1 MTPKRSILAAVV
13 LAAAGLTLIAFSA
26 ASLRA
31 ADNPSRPAA
40 TVKLVFIHHSC
51 GENWLT
57 DGNGDLGI
65 SLRDNNYFV
74 SDTNYGWGPDSI
86 GDNTDIGNFWTWFC
100 GPKSAKYLAALYKES
115 NRSGE
120 FYSRLEKDPGGEN
133 SIVMF
138 KSCYP
143 NSYLGGNPND
153 PPVQGKNLLRGQDCG
168 SEYHALGNAKG
179 IYNDLLAY
187 FKTRQDKL
195 FILVTSPP
203 QSKNETDAE
212 HAACARALTDW
223 LVNDWLKDYPHKNV
237 AVYNFYNVL
246 TSNGGSV
253 NKNDAGKEAG
263 NHHRFWNGQVQHQK
277 TVNSN
282 FSAYPSASDDS
293 HPTAAGN
300 KKATEEFVKWLN
312 VMVNRWRES

>member
-1 MTPKRSILAAVV
+1 MTAKRSILAGVV

-26 ASLRA
+26 ASVQA

-65 SLRDNNYFV
+65 ALRDNNYFV

-86 GDNTDIGNFWTWFC
+86 GDKTDIGNLWTWFC
-100 GPKSAKYLAALYKES
+100 GPKSAKYLAALHKES

-143 NSYLGGNPND
+143 NSYLGGNPSD
-153 PPVQGKNLLRGQDCG
+153 PPVQGKNPLRGQDCG
-168 SEYHALGNAKG
+168 SEYHAVGNAKG

-246 TSNGGSV
+246 TSNSGSV

-282 FSAYPSASDDS
+282 FSAYPSAPDDS

>member
-1 MTPKRSILAAVV
+1 MTPKRSILAGIM
-13 LAAAGLTLIAFSA
+13 AAAGLTLVAFSA
-26 ASLRA
+26 ASLQA

-57 DGNGDLGI
+57 DGNGDLEI
-65 SLRDNNYFV
+65 ALRDNNYFV
-74 SDTNYGWGPDSI
+74 SDTNYGWGPEGI
-86 GDNTDIGNFWTWFC
+86 GDKTDIGNFWTWFC
-100 GPKSAKYLAALYKES
+100 GPNSAKYLAALYGES

-133 SIVMF
+133 TIVMF

-153 PPVQGKNLLRGQDCG
+153 PSVRGNNPLRGQDCG
-168 SEYHALGNAKG
+168 SEHHTVGNAKG
-179 IYNDLLAY
+179 IYDDLRAY
-187 FKTRQDKL
+187 FKTRPDQL
-195 FILVTSPP
+195 FVLVTSPP

-212 HAACARALTDW
+212 HVACARALADW

-237 AVYNFYNVL
+237 AVFDFYNVL

-253 NKNDAGKEAG
+253 NRNDAGTEAG
-263 NHHRFWNGQVQHQK
+263 NHHRFWNGRIQHQK

-300 KKATEEFVKWLN
+300 KKATDEFVKWLN
-312 VMVNRWRES
+312 VMVNRWREP

>member
-1 MTPKRSILAAVV
+1 MTHKRSILAGGVP
-13 LAAAGLTLIAFSA
+13 AAAGLLLIALA
-26 ASLRA
+26 AAPLLA
-31 ADNPSRPAA
+31 ADNPGRPAA
-40 TVKLVFIHHSC
+40 PVKLIFIHHSC

-65 SLRDNNYFV
+65 GLRDNNYFV
-74 SDTNYGWGPDSI
+74 SDTNYGWGPDNI
-86 GDNTDIGNFWTWFC
+86 GDFTDIGNFWTWFC
-100 GPKSAKYLAALYKES
+100 GPKSAKYLAALYKEGA
-115 NRSGE
+115 RSGE
-120 FYSRLEKDPGGEN
+120 FYSRLEKDPSGEN
-133 SIVMF
+133 VIVMF

-143 NSYLGGNPND
+143 NSTLGGSPND
-153 PPVQGKNLLRGQDCG
+153 PPVAGKNPLRGQDCS
-168 SEYHALGNAKG
+168 SEFHAVGNAKG
-179 IYNDLLAY
+179 IYNDLLGY

-195 FILVTSPP
+195 FILVTAPP

-212 HAACARALTDW
+212 HAACARGLSDW
-223 LVNDWLKDYPHKNV
+223 LVNEWLKDYPHKNV

-246 TSNGGSV
+246 TSNGGSP

-263 NHHRFWNGQVQHQK
+263 NHHRLWNGQVQHQK

-300 KKATEEFVKWLN
+300 KKATEEFAKWLN
-312 VMVNRWRES
+312 VMVNRWREL